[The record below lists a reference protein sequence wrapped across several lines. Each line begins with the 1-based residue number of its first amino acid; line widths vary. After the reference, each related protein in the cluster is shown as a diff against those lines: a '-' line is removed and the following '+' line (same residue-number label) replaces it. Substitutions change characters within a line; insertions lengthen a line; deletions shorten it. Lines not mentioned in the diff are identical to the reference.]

1 MQNHGE
7 EHQELAS
14 EYESEV
20 EELGYEPPAEST
32 VMPWLFPVIV
42 IAGFFA
48 FVVLLVLFIL

>member
-1 MQNHGE
+1 MQKPGE
-7 EHQELAS
+7 EPPELDL

-20 EELGYEPPAEST
+20 EELGYEPQGSST
-32 VMPWLFPVIV
+32 IMPWLFPVVV

>member
-1 MQNHGE
+1 MQKPGE
-7 EHQELAS
+7 EPPELDL

-20 EELGYEPPAEST
+20 EELGYEPQGSST
-32 VMPWLFPVIV
+32 IMPWLFPVIV

>member
-1 MQNHGE
+1 MQSNGE
-7 EHQELAS
+7 EPPELIV

-20 EELGYEPPAEST
+20 EELGYESQGGST
-32 VMPWLFPVIV
+32 IMPWLFPIIV

>member
-1 MQNHGE
+1 MQKPGE
-7 EHQELAS
+7 EPPEMDM

-20 EELGYEPPAEST
+20 EELGYEPQGGST
-32 VMPWLFPVIV
+32 IMPWLFPVIV